1 MQNQFNQSGVY
12 IILPFKST
20 YGIPSFEIAQTIFE
34 VFPLPTNNLIQATN
48 HYDIIYLIHI
58 WNVEQAKQNNIQIKF
73 RLNNTSYWN
82 IKGRIIEDVPAHR
95 KVNPISI
102 SFKFQIKFIKVVKK
116 YANTGITPKFIPPDK
131 RALSLAEELSYF
143 KSYFENKNEWNNYCT
158 FYLNEDLINYIN
170 YHVKSNESLEMEVF
184 LFIFK
189 ESKQNLLY
197 YINQFKKDIHS
208 VELSSNK
215 ILINY
220 LRDSNTIIMMFQTIL
235 NLSDQMDNSTTSK
248 ATESRNIKNTFR

>member
-102 SFKFQIKFIKVVKK
+102 SFKFQIKFMKVVKK
-116 YANTGITPKFIPPDK
+116 YANTGIIALKNLEENSQKGNRIKKFQ
-131 RALSLAEELSYF
+131 AEIHDF
-143 KSYFENKNEWNNYCT
+143 I
-158 FYLNEDLINYIN
+158 EDIG
-170 YHVKSNESLEMEVF
+170 
-184 LFIFK
+184 
-189 ESKQNLLY
+189 
-197 YINQFKKDIHS
+197 
-208 VELSSNK
+208 
-215 ILINY
+215 
-220 LRDSNTIIMMFQTIL
+220 
-235 NLSDQMDNSTTSK
+235 
-248 ATESRNIKNTFR
+248 